1 MKLKEVLKA
10 SGKSGKIKIERK
22 SVPIDKL
29 DSMLNYQRDIDMA
42 FVEEK
47 SRDDVFRESEVSV
60 VLVSVRPDGSMKVCD
75 GQHTIAILKRRG
87 YTMVQCELR
96 YGLTEQEEN
105 DWFNIENTKR
115 RGQSRKRTLTAQI
128 NGTYENNKDEQDF
141 NNCVKSLG
149 FKLDIYGEE
158 SGNDFRIGCPAKLLG
173 IYKEYISNEKKEE
186 FIECLDIVKS
196 CFNGD
201 PVSLHWSFLRGMFD
215 FYETYLDKFD
225 RKRLIEVLSRENI
238 RDIKKDAESDIR
250 TKKTSMKYAKLF
262 VEKYNY
268 KLPKKNQLK
277 MSKLDDQAGDNLP
290 NYVKIPREIIYNK
303 ELGDKRVIIFSYLCS
318 RRALDDTVAF
328 SISELCHWSY
338 LKPNYHDGK
347 INHKYLEMLESLS
360 HYDYFKS
367 YPDFEKLAK
376 EKKNSTDY
384 YNIQI
389 NTEKFDIPD
398 NFGIIYFDELEKI
411 LNFKEEL
418 KGVKINDE
426 EIDLLRMSSAYILLF
441 LSYLRVNMNRNPDKP
456 LCCYRLYQKITED
469 IGLSERYISRIVEML
484 DVMDIIKFQEGKRI
498 RYKKQDDKYGFL
510 TTPKAFADYRHF
522 VKDENGNQIIDYA
535 YDYKIEIQ
543 KQLDILEESQKKMQK
558 QIVDII
564 VSQQTFYS
572 KGELL
577 CQLQTKNY

>member
-10 SGKSGKIKIERK
+10 SGKSGRIKIERK

-128 NGTYENNKDEQDF
+128 NGTYENNKNEQDF

-173 IYKEYISNEKKEE
+173 IYKEYIRNEKKEE

-215 FYETYLDKFD
+215 FYETYLDEFD

-238 RDIKKDAESDIR
+238 RDIKKDAEPDIR
-250 TKKTSMKYAKLF
+250 TKKTATKYAKLF

-268 KLPKKNQLK
+268 KLHKKKQLK
-277 MSKLDDQAGDNLP
+277 MSKLDD
-290 NYVKIPREIIYNK
+290 
-303 ELGDKRVIIFSYLCS
+303 
-318 RRALDDTVAF
+318 
-328 SISELCHWSY
+328 
-338 LKPNYHDGK
+338 
-347 INHKYLEMLESLS
+347 
-360 HYDYFKS
+360 
-367 YPDFEKLAK
+367 
-376 EKKNSTDY
+376 
-384 YNIQI
+384 
-389 NTEKFDIPD
+389 
-398 NFGIIYFDELEKI
+398 
-411 LNFKEEL
+411 
-418 KGVKINDE
+418 
-426 EIDLLRMSSAYILLF
+426 
-441 LSYLRVNMNRNPDKP
+441 
-456 LCCYRLYQKITED
+456 
-469 IGLSERYISRIVEML
+469 
-484 DVMDIIKFQEGKRI
+484 
-498 RYKKQDDKYGFL
+498 
-510 TTPKAFADYRHF
+510 
-522 VKDENGNQIIDYA
+522 
-535 YDYKIEIQ
+535 
-543 KQLDILEESQKKMQK
+543 
-558 QIVDII
+558 
-564 VSQQTFYS
+564 
-572 KGELL
+572 
-577 CQLQTKNY
+577 

>member
-1 MKLKEVLKA
+1 MKLKEVLKT
-10 SGKSGKIKIERK
+10 SGKSGRIKIERK

-128 NGTYENNKDEQDF
+128 NGTYKNNKDEQDF

-318 RRALDDTVAF
+318 RRSLDDTVAF

-347 INHKYLEMLESLS
+347 INHKYLEMLELLS
-360 HYDYFKS
+360 HFGYFES
-367 YPDFEKLAK
+367 YPNFEKLAK

-384 YNIQI
+384 YNIKI
-389 NTEKFDIPD
+389 NIEKFDIPD
-398 NFGIIYFDELEKI
+398 SFGIIYFGELERI

-418 KGVKINDE
+418 KDVKINGE
-426 EIDLLRMSSAYILLF
+426 EIDTTRMSSAYILLL

-484 DVMDIIKFQEGKRI
+484 DVMNIIKFQEGKRI

-558 QIVDII
+558 YIVDITMSTQI
-564 VSQQTFYS
+564 F
-572 KGELL
+572 
-577 CQLQTKNY
+577 

>member
-1 MKLKEVLKA
+1 MKLKEVLKT
-10 SGKSGKIKIERK
+10 SGKSGRIKIERK

-96 YGLTEQEEN
+96 YGLTEKEEN

-158 SGNDFRIGCPAKLLG
+158 SGNDFRIGCPAKFLG

-277 MSKLDDQAGDNLP
+277 MSKLDD
-290 NYVKIPREIIYNK
+290 
-303 ELGDKRVIIFSYLCS
+303 
-318 RRALDDTVAF
+318 
-328 SISELCHWSY
+328 
-338 LKPNYHDGK
+338 
-347 INHKYLEMLESLS
+347 
-360 HYDYFKS
+360 
-367 YPDFEKLAK
+367 
-376 EKKNSTDY
+376 
-384 YNIQI
+384 
-389 NTEKFDIPD
+389 
-398 NFGIIYFDELEKI
+398 
-411 LNFKEEL
+411 
-418 KGVKINDE
+418 
-426 EIDLLRMSSAYILLF
+426 
-441 LSYLRVNMNRNPDKP
+441 
-456 LCCYRLYQKITED
+456 
-469 IGLSERYISRIVEML
+469 
-484 DVMDIIKFQEGKRI
+484 
-498 RYKKQDDKYGFL
+498 
-510 TTPKAFADYRHF
+510 
-522 VKDENGNQIIDYA
+522 
-535 YDYKIEIQ
+535 
-543 KQLDILEESQKKMQK
+543 
-558 QIVDII
+558 
-564 VSQQTFYS
+564 
-572 KGELL
+572 
-577 CQLQTKNY
+577 

>member
-10 SGKSGKIKIERK
+10 NGKSGRIKIERK

-128 NGTYENNKDEQDF
+128 NGTYENNKNEQDF

-149 FKLDIYGEE
+149 FKLNIYGEE
-158 SGNDFRIGCPAKLLG
+158 SGNDFRIGCPVKLLE
-173 IYKEYISNEKKEE
+173 IYKEYIMNEKKEE
-186 FIECLDIVKS
+186 FVECLDIVKS

-215 FYETYLDKFD
+215 FYETYLDEFD

-250 TKKTSMKYAKLF
+250 TKKTSTKYAKLF

-268 KLPKKNQLK
+268 KLPKKKQLK
-277 MSKLDDQAGDNLP
+277 MSKLDD
-290 NYVKIPREIIYNK
+290 
-303 ELGDKRVIIFSYLCS
+303 
-318 RRALDDTVAF
+318 
-328 SISELCHWSY
+328 
-338 LKPNYHDGK
+338 
-347 INHKYLEMLESLS
+347 
-360 HYDYFKS
+360 
-367 YPDFEKLAK
+367 
-376 EKKNSTDY
+376 
-384 YNIQI
+384 
-389 NTEKFDIPD
+389 
-398 NFGIIYFDELEKI
+398 
-411 LNFKEEL
+411 
-418 KGVKINDE
+418 
-426 EIDLLRMSSAYILLF
+426 
-441 LSYLRVNMNRNPDKP
+441 
-456 LCCYRLYQKITED
+456 
-469 IGLSERYISRIVEML
+469 
-484 DVMDIIKFQEGKRI
+484 
-498 RYKKQDDKYGFL
+498 
-510 TTPKAFADYRHF
+510 
-522 VKDENGNQIIDYA
+522 
-535 YDYKIEIQ
+535 
-543 KQLDILEESQKKMQK
+543 
-558 QIVDII
+558 
-564 VSQQTFYS
+564 
-572 KGELL
+572 
-577 CQLQTKNY
+577 